1 MAFTVNNATVA
12 QKFYTWADWTG
23 KYGDP
28 ILKKGEIGFYTLDES
43 DKAFGKIGDGVT
55 KFSELGTGFTIYS
68 AEAISSLIEEMNYV
82 GKEAIYI
89 TTETSEEQADQYV
102 IRLKIDQSDKVLQQ
116 SANGLKTNMLLDL
129 ESSTGKLR
137 LIGNAQGDR
146 TVLSEIDLP
155 LEQILN
161 STDFDPETHIL
172 TLVFNTTK
180 GLQKVDVDLSDL
192 ADTYTAGQGL
202 SLSSSGEFSVKKSA
216 GSESFLTVDSSGIAV
231 TGITAAISTA
241 INTTL
246 KVTTKGSGNVI
257 TGLSKSGATITATKG
272 MEVYSKTEVNSQV
285 SNAITTAR
293 GYTDALSAS
302 LADGLVIV
310 CGIKD

>member
-1 MAFTVNNATVA
+1 M
-12 QKFYTWADWTG
+12 
-23 KYGDP
+23 
-28 ILKKGEIGFYTLDES
+28 
-43 DKAFGKIGDGVT
+43 
-55 KFSELGTGFTIYS
+55 
-68 AEAISSLIEEMNYV
+68 
-82 GKEAIYI
+82 
-89 TTETSEEQADQYV
+89 
-102 IRLKIDQSDKVLQQ
+102 
-116 SANGLKTNMLLDL
+116 
-129 ESSTGKLR
+129 
-137 LIGNAQGDR
+137 
-146 TVLSEIDLP
+146 
-155 LEQILN
+155 
-161 STDFDPETHIL
+161 
-172 TLVFNTTK
+172 
-180 GLQKVDVDLSDL
+180 DLSDL

-231 TGITAAISTA
+231 TGITATISKA

-246 KVTTKGSGNVI
+246 KVTTTRSGNI
-257 TGLSKSGATITATKG
+257 IPGLSKSGAHITATKG

>member
-68 AEAISSLIEEMNYV
+68 AEAISSLIEQMNYV

-89 TTETSEEQADQYV
+89 TTEASEEQADQYV

-137 LIGNAQGDR
+137 LIGNALGDR

-161 STDFDPETHIL
+161 STDFDTETHIL
-172 TLVFNTTK
+172 TLVFNTTN

-231 TGITAAISTA
+231 TGITSAISTA

-246 KVTTKGSGNVI
+246 EVTTTGSGNVI

-272 MEVYSKTEVNSQV
+272 MEVYSKTGVNSQI
-285 SNAITTAR
+285 SNAITTAQN
-293 GYTDALSAS
+293 YTDALAAS
-302 LADGLVIV
+302 LADGVVIV

>member
-68 AEAISSLIEEMNYV
+68 AEAISSLIEQMNYV

-89 TTETSEEQADQYV
+89 TTEASEEQADQYV

-116 SANGLKTNMLLDL
+116 SANGLKTNMLLEL

-137 LIGNAQGDR
+137 LIGNALGDR

-161 STDFDPETHIL
+161 STDFDTETHIL

-180 GLQKVDVDLSDL
+180 GLQRVEVDLSDL

-202 SLSSSGEFSVKKSA
+202 SLSSGGEFSVKKSA

-246 KVTTKGSGNVI
+246 NVTTTGSGNVI

-272 MEVYSKTEVNSQV
+272 LEVYSKTEVNSQI
-285 SNAITTAR
+285 SNAITTAQN
-293 GYTDALSAS
+293 YTDALAAS
-302 LADGLVIV
+302 LADGVVIV

>member
-1 MAFTVNNATVA
+1 
-12 QKFYTWADWTG
+12 
-23 KYGDP
+23 
-28 ILKKGEIGFYTLDES
+28 
-43 DKAFGKIGDGVT
+43 
-55 KFSELGTGFTIYS
+55 
-68 AEAISSLIEEMNYV
+68 
-82 GKEAIYI
+82 
-89 TTETSEEQADQYV
+89 
-102 IRLKIDQSDKVLQQ
+102 
-116 SANGLKTNMLLDL
+116 MLLDL

-161 STDFDPETHIL
+161 STDFDTETHIL

-202 SLSSSGEFSVKKSA
+202 SLSSGGEFSVKKSA

-246 KVTTKGSGNVI
+246 NVTTTGSGNVI

-272 MEVYSKTEVNSQV
+272 MEVYSKTEVNSQI
-285 SNAITTAR
+285 SNAITTAQN
-293 GYTDALSAS
+293 YTDALAAS
-302 LADGLVIV
+302 LADGVVIV

>member
-68 AEAISSLIEEMNYV
+68 AEAISSLIKEMNYV

-161 STDFDPETHIL
+161 STDFDTETHIL

-180 GLQKVDVDLSDL
+180 GLQRVEVDLSDL

-246 KVTTKGSGNVI
+246 KVTTTGSGNVI

-285 SNAITTAR
+285 SNAITTAK
-293 GYTDALSAS
+293 GYTDALAAS

>member
-68 AEAISSLIEEMNYV
+68 AEAISSLIEQMNYV

-89 TTETSEEQADQYV
+89 TTEASEEQADQYV

-137 LIGNAQGDR
+137 LIGNALGDR

-161 STDFDPETHIL
+161 STDFDTETHIL

-231 TGITAAISTA
+231 TGITSAISTA

-246 KVTTKGSGNVI
+246 EVTTTGSGNVI

-285 SNAITTAR
+285 SNAITTAK
-293 GYTDALSAS
+293 GYTDALASS
-302 LADGLVIV
+302 LADGVVIV

>member
-68 AEAISSLIEEMNYV
+68 AEAISSLIEQMNYV

-89 TTETSEEQADQYV
+89 TTEASEEQADQYV

-137 LIGNAQGDR
+137 LIGNALGDR

-161 STDFDPETHIL
+161 STDFDTETHIL

-231 TGITAAISTA
+231 TGITSAISTA

-246 KVTTKGSGNVI
+246 EVTTTGSGNVI

-285 SNAITTAR
+285 SNAITTAK
-293 GYTDALSAS
+293 GYTDALASS

-310 CGIKD
+310 CGFKD

>member
-89 TTETSEEQADQYV
+89 TTEASEEQADQYV

-137 LIGNAQGDR
+137 VRGNAQGDR

-161 STDFDPETHIL
+161 STDFDTETHIL

-180 GLQKVDVDLSDL
+180 GLQRVEVDLSDL

-246 KVTTKGSGNVI
+246 KVTTTGSGNVI

-285 SNAITTAR
+285 SNAITTAK
-293 GYTDALSAS
+293 GYTDALASS

-310 CGIKD
+310 CGFKD

>member
-68 AEAISSLIEEMNYV
+68 AEAISSLIEQMNYV

-89 TTETSEEQADQYV
+89 TTEASEEQADQYV

-137 LIGNAQGDR
+137 LIGNALGDR

-161 STDFDPETHIL
+161 STDFDTETHIL

-231 TGITAAISTA
+231 TGITSAISTA

-246 KVTTKGSGNVI
+246 EVTTTGSGNVI

-272 MEVYSKTEVNSQV
+272 MEVYSKTGVNSQI
-285 SNAITTAR
+285 SNAITTAQN
-293 GYTDALSAS
+293 YTDALAAS
-302 LADGLVIV
+302 LADGVVIV

>member
-1 MAFTVNNATVA
+1 M
-12 QKFYTWADWTG
+12 
-23 KYGDP
+23 
-28 ILKKGEIGFYTLDES
+28 
-43 DKAFGKIGDGVT
+43 
-55 KFSELGTGFTIYS
+55 
-68 AEAISSLIEEMNYV
+68 
-82 GKEAIYI
+82 
-89 TTETSEEQADQYV
+89 

-137 LIGNAQGDR
+137 LIGNALGDR

-161 STDFDPETHIL
+161 STDFDTETHIL

-231 TGITAAISTA
+231 TGITSAISTA

-246 KVTTKGSGNVI
+246 EVTTTGSGNVI

-272 MEVYSKTEVNSQV
+272 MEVYSKTGVNSQI
-285 SNAITTAR
+285 SNAITTAQN
-293 GYTDALSAS
+293 YTDALAAS
-302 LADGLVIV
+302 LADGVVIV